1 MNPLWRLFRTH
12 GRPEFQW
19 GCLAVIAELGKTVI
33 GMADI
38 YLIGLAIDGIFT
50 DRPFELWLLP
60 NAWVQTTPVETLA
73 VVSVLLCVVS
83 LTTVLGGSV
92 AEFSWSLFARR
103 FTHRVRV
110 SVLSGVIEQPL
121 DRIEAHDTGD
131 LVSRVIDDVATL
143 ETVASTL
150 GGALIWIV
158 VSICSAIAFMALLD
172 PFLAGILLV
181 TMPMLGL
188 LNSSY
193 ASRIERVT
201 ERRRANRG
209 ALSSVMTNVL
219 DGRRTIDAL
228 GVSSFATD
236 RTERAADDYLAVSLE
251 RLEQTVT
258 QRVVNR
264 LFVGAWVF
272 VVLTL
277 SLLWPGAGNSI
288 LSPGTI
294 VPFVLYLERLSLPVQ
309 NAVGVIDGYHESRA
323 AADRLVELE
332 TDCSSVTTTEVTDL
346 SGPIRADS
354 LAYTYPQAGAPAVT
368 DVSMTIESGETVA
381 LVGPSG
387 GGKSTVVRLLTGL
400 YECDDGTISVGKRT
414 DVTAP
419 MRRALV
425 SSVEQEPV
433 LFAGTI
439 GENLT
444 LGVDK
449 PVADEQMQ
457 TITRVAGVHETI
469 QSFEAG
475 YDTYVGASGTTLSGG
490 QRQRIAIARAI
501 ITDPSVLVFDEP
513 LSHVDPQTRAI
524 ITERLREYCADRTTI
539 LVSHQSDVLEWVDRC
554 FVIADGTIV
563 RSGTHAELLE
573 KSSHY
578 GSIVSDGDTG
588 CE

>member
-19 GCLAVIAELGKTVI
+19 GCLAVIAELGKTAI

-50 DRPFELWLLP
+50 DQSFELWVLP
-60 NAWVQTTPVETLA
+60 DAWVQTTPVEMLA
-73 VVSVLLCVVS
+73 VVSVCLCAVS

-110 SVLSGVIEQPL
+110 AALSAVMEQPL

-158 VSICSAIAFMALLD
+158 VSVCSAIAFMALLN

-181 TMPMLGL
+181 TTPALGL

-209 ALSSVMTNVL
+209 TLSSVITNVL

-236 RTERAADDYLAVSLE
+236 RTERAANDYLTVSLE

-258 QRVVNR
+258 QQVVNR
-264 LFVGAWVF
+264 LFVGAWVV
-272 VVLTL
+272 VVLAL
-277 SLLWPGAGNSI
+277 SLFWPGAGNST

-323 AADRLVELE
+323 AADRLIELQP
-332 TDCSSVTTTEVTDL
+332 DCSSTATPNGPEL
-346 SGPIRADS
+346 AGPIRSDS
-354 LAYTYPQAGAPAVT
+354 ITYTYPQAGAPAVT
-368 DVSMTIESGETVA
+368 DVSMTIEAGETVA

-387 GGKSTVVRLLTGL
+387 GGKSTVVRLLAGL
-400 YECDDGTISVGKRT
+400 YDCDKGTISVGERT
-414 DVTAP
+414 DVTAS
-419 MRRALV
+419 MRRSLIG
-425 SSVEQEPV
+425 SVDQAPV
-433 LFAGTI
+433 LFPGTI
-439 GENLT
+439 KENLT
-444 LGVDK
+444 LGVDE
-449 PVADEQMQ
+449 PLADEQIQ
-457 TITRVAGVHETI
+457 VATRVAGVHETI

-475 YDTYVGASGTTLSGG
+475 YDTFVGESGATLSGG

-501 ITDPSVLVFDEP
+501 ITNPAVLVFDEP

-524 ITERLREYCADRTTI
+524 ITERLREYYADRTTI

-554 FVIADGTIV
+554 FVIDDGTVV

-573 KSSHY
+573 MSSHY
-578 GSIVSDGDTG
+578 ASVVSDGAIG